1 MYELIYLARMGNKRK
16 ILDVARELFNASG
29 LKNVTARV
37 ICTQLKISPGSFSYH
52 FPDKSLIVQT
62 LYEEMREE
70 GQGVIDEMSQKEV
83 SVISYLETHRH
94 LFLIQEKYRFF
105 YLNLFEIVT
114 NYPEI
119 GRLHRE
125 STLMERGMAKQ
136 MIQYYIS
143 SGVIRGDL
151 KEEQIDR
158 MINVGQILNNFWAV
172 DAELMPKMKKKEK
185 QVYYMKICCGLLEPY
200 LEPESL
206 EAYHDYFEN
215 L

>member
-1 MYELIYLARMGNKRK
+1 MGNKRK
-16 ILDVARELFNASG
+16 ILDVARELFNTSG

-62 LYEEMREE
+62 LYEEMRAEA
-70 GQGVIDEMSQKEV
+70 GGVIEKMAQKEAN
-83 SVISYLETHRH
+83 VISYLETHRH

-119 GRLHRE
+119 GRLYRE
-125 STLMERGMAKQ
+125 STMMEREMARQ
-136 MIQYYIS
+136 MIQFYIS
-143 SGVIRGDL
+143 SGVIRPDL
-151 KEEQIDR
+151 KEEQIER

-172 DAELMPKMKKKEK
+172 DAELMPKMRKREK
-185 QVYYMKICCGLLEPY
+185 QVHYMKICCGLLEPY
-200 LEPESL
+200 LETDAL
-206 EAYHDYFEN
+206 DAYHNYFEN